1 MARIIFEATDLNYYV
16 STFTVKAIQVEGNDS
31 NTFTEIGDT
40 WQVKDILTAVA
51 NGHEIVLI
59 PYGKV

>member
-16 STFTVKAIQVEGNDS
+16 STFTVKAVQIEGND
-31 NTFTEIGDT
+31 FKPFAKIGDT